1 MQSCTFWFIFN
12 HMNKEHTYYA
22 NDEYERLLI
31 MFWKF

>member
-1 MQSCTFWFIFN
+1 MQLWFIFN
-12 HMNKEHTYYA
+12 HMNKEQTYYA